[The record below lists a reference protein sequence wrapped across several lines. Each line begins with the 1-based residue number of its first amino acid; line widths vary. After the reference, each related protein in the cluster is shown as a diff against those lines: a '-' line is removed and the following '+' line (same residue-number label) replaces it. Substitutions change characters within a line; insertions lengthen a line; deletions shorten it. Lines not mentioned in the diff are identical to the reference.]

1 MEEEIRGMYFLKE
14 HQFQEGQKQAA
25 FYSCAILLSNTELG
39 DKERV
44 EPGQGG
50 ADPVALQSLPLLLK
64 KEGPSQGCAQ
74 ARAVGLLPSWAQRP
88 WRSTLLVSVI
98 AQMLGD

>member
-1 MEEEIRGMYFLKE
+1 MSE
-14 HQFQEGQKQAA
+14 HLNDRMTQSESGRVTR
-25 FYSCAILLSNTELG
+25 IPWGLG
-39 DKERV
+39 PEV